1 MCSPNQRRYM
11 TFSTFTESHARINN
25 DQNLY
30 HMRSFQPYNDMYCH
44 TNKKEFAECLLQ
56 VHTELCYPTKVK
68 IHRTLNWPL
77 YCTSTKLGLSHKMGK
92 YRLKLL
98 ENGILRGIF
107 EPKRDEVTEGW
118 WNCIMR
124 SFIIYNSYQR

>member
-1 MCSPNQRRYM
+1 
-11 TFSTFTESHARINN
+11 
-25 DQNLY
+25 
-30 HMRSFQPYNDMYCH
+30 
-44 TNKKEFAECLLQ
+44 
-56 VHTELCYPTKVK
+56 
-68 IHRTLNWPL
+68 
-77 YCTSTKLGLSHKMGK
+77 MGK